1 LVAIFQHFGYNN
13 TPKVVNA
20 PNTNLRNRAKIY
32 RYKIVTNI
40 LDKKLDDPIQAEK
53 GKPREK
59 FSVIPHGFEY
69 S

>member
-1 LVAIFQHFGYNN
+1 M
-13 TPKVVNA
+13 NA
-20 PNTNLRNRAKIY
+20 PNTNLRNRAKKY
-32 RYKIVTNI
+32 RYKIVTNR